1 MKIYLFRH
9 GETDY
14 NKDKRMQ
21 GSADIPLNEYGR
33 ELARVSGQALKDVT
47 FDRVFC
53 SPLGRAIETTR
64 LILGDKKAEIEVDQ
78 RLREIDAGPLEG
90 TYFADARNDKNHPF
104 HYFLV
109 NPAKY
114 TPLPGGDTFEEV
126 IERGKEFFDEVIL
139 PLEGHCENILIVA
152 HGGFNRSQLNRLLGI
167 SLEEYWK
174 ISLPNCA
181 ASILEVKNGEL
192 KVVTESTIYY
202 ETPANARP

>member
-14 NKDKRMQ
+14 NKNKRMQ

-33 ELARVSGQALKDVT
+33 ELAKVSGEALKDVV

-53 SPLGRAIETTR
+53 SPLGRAQETAR
-64 LILGDKKAEIEVDQ
+64 LILGEKQVDIEIDQ

-90 TYFADARNDKNHPF
+90 TYFADARADENHPF
-104 HYFLV
+104 HNFILR
-109 NPAKY
+109 PEKY
-114 TPLPGGDTFEEV
+114 IPLPGGDSFEEV
-126 IERGKEFFDEVIL
+126 IQRGKEFFDEVIL
-139 PLEGHCENILIVA
+139 PLEGHCETILIVA
-152 HGGFNRSQLNRLLGI
+152 HGAFNRGQLNRLLGI

-181 ASILEVKNGEL
+181 ASILEVKDGEL

-202 ETPANARP
+202 ETPANSRP